1 MKRVMWFETQTLNN
15 TDEKEEEEEERER
28 EKVDGLTLDVFGYR
42 LFC

>member
-28 EKVDGLTLDVFGYR
+28 EKVGGLTLDMFEYR

>member
-1 MKRVMWFETQTLNN
+1 MWFETQTLNN

-28 EKVDGLTLDVFGYR
+28 EKVGGLTLDVFGYR

>member
-28 EKVDGLTLDVFGYR
+28 EKVGGLTLDVYGYR
-42 LFC
+42 LFY

>member
-28 EKVDGLTLDVFGYR
+28 EKVGGLTLDVFGYR

>member
-28 EKVDGLTLDVFGYR
+28 EKVGGLTLDVFGYH
-42 LFC
+42 LYC